1 MYMALGIMY
10 LTYSAKYPLHSLVAS
25 PCFPASAGPR
35 PKCVDQLAET
45 PQIVDTK
52 VSAPSSD
59 TDERICRREAGPGNW
74 QPQHLAIPS
83 PNIDPIVSP
92 ILATLDQFEL
102 TR

>member
-1 MYMALGIMY
+1 MTFGIMY
-10 LTYSAKYPLHSLVAS
+10 LTYAAKYSLHSFVATL
-25 PCFPASAGPR
+25 CSAGPR

-52 VSAPSSD
+52 VSAPSSN
-59 TDERICRREAGPGNW
+59 TDERICRREAGPGNR
-74 QPQHLAIPS
+74 QPQHLAISS

-102 TR
+102 TS